1 MQPFSGSVRQCQEVC
16 ITTLIL
22 KVIRDCKYLIIVRRE
37 IASRPEQIKENMA
50 GGMKVVT
57 EGLEVIKENMEKV
70 DALVKEGDEAIKRL
84 QELSFNAPVI
94 IRDEIKFRKMLLGLP
109 TLIIYCDPMIHG
121 RDVYNKILASV
132 SEAR

>member
-1 MQPFSGSVRQCQEVC
+1 MREANTAFNQNKACVNIFGYEFSCNRVIDSKEV
-16 ITTLIL
+16 
-22 KVIRDCKYLIIVRRE
+22 VQN
-37 IASRPEQIKENMA
+37 P
-50 GGMKVVT
+50 
-57 EGLEVIKENMEKV
+57 
-70 DALVKEGDEAIKRL
+70 DEAIKRL